1 MIFQRNNDRV
11 VQFAMLDHFPM
22 FYFPELNP
30 DLVQLDNPEWLK
42 AHIKQSLKT
51 VMSLISHTEGELSAT
66 AALRT
71 QQLED
76 AFNGGPVQ
84 PATEQLIR
92 RVTKLVRMSL
102 SYLLSDRFMETADFD
117 DGTRRKRWS
126 RTLFR
131 SFVSGIRP
139 RLTVYVAKQGIRVK
153 IPTAL
158 KNEFWDDL
166 GANILFPGAQ
176 VLQFEG
182 GHLDFLEGDDL
193 LKSIQNNFSTAEA

>member
-1 MIFQRNNDRV
+1 
-11 VQFAMLDHFPM
+11 
-22 FYFPELNP
+22 
-30 DLVQLDNPEWLK
+30 
-42 AHIKQSLKT
+42 
-51 VMSLISHTEGELSAT
+51 
-66 AALRT
+66 
-71 QQLED
+71 
-76 AFNGGPVQ
+76 
-84 PATEQLIR
+84 
-92 RVTKLVRMSL
+92 
-102 SYLLSDRFMETADFD
+102 METADFD

-126 RTLFR
+126 PTLFR

-166 GANILFPGAQ
+166 GANILFPEAQ